1 MSETKPGGFGA
12 VLRRRREELG
22 LSLED
27 MAASTRIRKTYLQAL
42 EDENLQALPG
52 STYVIGF
59 LRIYSQQL
67 SLPVE
72 PLLADMNAADE
83 REGNADAVRVG
94 SFRRE
99 SRAVIRSS
107 RRGWK
112 RLFLLALLLAGVA
125 VVYLGLWT
133 GTPSERSLPARV
145 PSPEPVSQQ
154 AVPPEPQ
161 PAVTPQ
167 PVAPPPVA
175 PPQDGQAEV
184 KGAELA
190 VIPPGGAVVRML
202 PIAAGAMKVSLDG
215 QEFRAYELQPE
226 QSLFWKVSDSLAA
239 EFSSPGLVRVWV
251 DQQELPVAEYPALL
265 LKRMSLPEA
274 RP

>member
-1 MSETKPGGFGA
+1 MSESKPRGFGA

-27 MAASTRIRKTYLQAL
+27 VAAITRIRKTYLQAL

-59 LRIYSQQL
+59 LRIYTQQL

-72 PLLADMNAADE
+72 PLLADINAAEE
-83 REGNADAVRVG
+83 REGDADADRVG
-94 SFRRE
+94 SFRRQ
-99 SRAVIRSS
+99 SLAVIRSG
-107 RRGWK
+107 RRGGK
-112 RLFLLALLLAGVA
+112 RLLLLFLLFAGVA
-125 VVYLGLWT
+125 AVYLGLWA
-133 GTPSERSLPARV
+133 GAPSERSLPARM

-154 AVPPEPQ
+154 AVPQPQ
-161 PAVTPQ
+161 PV
-167 PVAPPPVA
+167 VAPPPIASPQVA
-175 PPQDGQAEV
+175 SPQVGQAEV

-202 PIAAGAMKVSLDG
+202 STAAGTMKVSLDD
-215 QEFRAYELQPE
+215 QEFRAYDLQPE
-226 QSLFWKVSDSLAA
+226 QSLFWKVSGSLAA

-251 DQQELPVAEYPALL
+251 DQQELPIAEYPSLL